1 MGTCGMT
8 HTHFICFRCDVLH
21 GAILRP
27 RFEECLQ
34 DNIDREFDSQQ
45 FDKNPVGDKEQSG
58 VEV

>member
-1 MGTCGMT
+1 MT
-8 HTHFICFRCDVLH
+8 DTHFICFRCDVLH

-45 FDKNPVGDKEQSG
+45 FDKNPGGDKEQSG